1 MEEEPHR
8 LISKLGAARDKQKA
22 RPWPLRVLVVLAGAT
37 VLLTGL
43 AMLVLPGPAFAVIPL
58 GLFVLALEFVWAEQA
73 LAAALKQAGKAKQAT
88 RQSGLIRKL
97 LVAAACLLA
106 LAGAAAWAFL
116 G

>member
-58 GLFVLALEFVWAEQA
+58 GLFVLALEFVWAA